1 MMFWDVVMGKRLTHI
16 LESAPA
22 RASAPCR
29 IDMGGTLD
37 ISTFA
42 YSLRHLLPCTF
53 NVAINLRTRVALR
66 PFREG
71 VVKVSSRGFESAE
84 YPIRSAPYDHPLGL
98 MFAVAS
104 YFNADGIHI
113 EIDSSSP
120 PRSALGGSSAA
131 VVALIGAFLKVC
143 GDTDTTELPLQD
155 IARISHGI
163 EASVAGVPCG
173 IQDQLAAIY
182 GGVNAWYW
190 HERVQGPMFRRKTVV
205 EAPSY
210 RELQQHILLAYC
222 GIPHVSEDI
231 NGIWVKQFISG
242 QDRRFWEKIVL
253 HTKAF
258 VDALTEKDYS
268 AAGEAMNAEVAI
280 RRKLTPGVLDR
291 MGEGLLAAAIE
302 GGCGARFT
310 GAGGGGCMWAL
321 GEAQNI
327 ERLGNQWEQI
337 LSARNGARLIDME
350 VDSQGL
356 IVS

>member
-1 MMFWDVVMGKRLTHI
+1 MIHI
-16 LESAPA
+16 LKSECVW
-22 RASAPCR
+22 ASAPCR

-42 YSLRHLLPCTF
+42 YSLRYLFPCTF
-53 NVAINLRTRVALR
+53 NVAINLRTRVVLR

-71 VVKVSSRGFESAE
+71 WVKVSSRGFESVE

-98 MFAVAS
+98 MFAVSA
-104 YFNADGIHI
+104 YFNADGVHI

-131 VVALIGAFLKVC
+131 TVALIGAFMKAY
-143 GDTDTTELPLQD
+143 GDVDSTELPLED
-155 IARISHGI
+155 IAMIAHGL

-173 IQDQLAAIY
+173 IQDHLAAVY

-190 HERVQGPMFRRKTVV
+190 HEKTHGPFFRKKTIV
-205 EAPSY
+205 EALFY
-210 RELQQHILLAYC
+210 EDLQRHVLLAYC

-231 NGIWVKQFISG
+231 NGIWVKQFLSG
-242 QDRRFWEKIVL
+242 RYRDLWEEITV
-253 HTKAF
+253 HTRTF
-258 VDALTEKDYS
+258 VDALIDKDFS
-268 AAGEAMNAEVAI
+268 AAAAAMNAEVAI

-291 MGEGLLAAAIE
+291 MGELLVAAAVE
-302 GGCGARFT
+302 SGCGARFT

-321 GEAQNI
+321 GSSQNI
-327 ERLGNQWEQI
+327 KRLKDQWEQI
-337 LSARNGARLIDME
+337 LYARNEARLIEME